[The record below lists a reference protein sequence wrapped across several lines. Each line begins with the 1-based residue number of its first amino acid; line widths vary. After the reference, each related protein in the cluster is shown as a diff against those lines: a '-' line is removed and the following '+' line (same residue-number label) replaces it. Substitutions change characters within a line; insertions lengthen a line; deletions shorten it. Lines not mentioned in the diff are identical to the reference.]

1 MDSIPISAVQI
12 GSEEEQLVLAVLRSG
27 HLAQGPMVERLES
40 SLMKLTGARH
50 AVAMSSGTAALV
62 AAMVV
67 ADLRSGDEVL
77 TSPFTFAATL
87 NAILEAGA
95 TARFVD
101 IGEDFNIDVG
111 AAVDAIGDRTRVLL
125 PVHLYGLPADMDPI
139 TEAAA
144 ARGSTVIEDA
154 AQAIGAKYHGRSV
167 GSFGIGCFSLYATKN
182 VTTGEGGVVTTSD
195 GDIAERLRLLR
206 SQGMKTRYQY
216 EMPGRNYRLTD
227 LQAAVGIP
235 QLERLADITARRRV
249 NARALSDG
257 LSAIPGVVLPKEY
270 PDREHVFHQYT
281 IRITRDARMSRD
293 ALASQ
298 LATEGIGTGIY
309 YPRVVF
315 DYPCYREH
323 PNVVTDPVP
332 HATQIAKEVLSL
344 PVHPGVGG
352 VEVERIVD
360 ACCRALGR

>member
-1 MDSIPISAVQI
+1 MDSIPISAVTI

-40 SLMKLTGARH
+40 LLCKLTGARH

-62 AAMVV
+62 ASLVV
-67 ADLRSGDEVL
+67 ADLRPGDEVL

-87 NAILEAGA
+87 NAILETGA
-95 TARFVD
+95 IARFVD
-101 IGEDFNIDVG
+101 IGDDFNLDAD
-111 AAVDAIGDRTRVLL
+111 AAVDAIGDRTSVLL

-139 TEAAA
+139 MAAA
-144 ARGSTVIEDA
+144 SAHGAIVIEDA
-154 AQAIGAKYHGRSV
+154 AQAIGAKYHGRPV
-167 GSFGIGCFSLYATKN
+167 GIFGIGCFSLYATKN
-182 VTTGEGGVVTTSD
+182 VTTGEGGVVTTISD
-195 GDIAERLRLLR
+195 EIAERLRLLR
-206 SQGMKTRYQY
+206 NQGMKTRYQY

-235 QLERLADITARRRV
+235 QLGRLADITARRRS

-257 LSAIPGVVLPKEY
+257 LSGIPGVLLPREY

-323 PNVVTDPVP
+323 PNVVTNSVP
-332 HATQIAKEVLSL
+332 HAEQVAKEVLSL
-344 PVHPGVGG
+344 PVHPGVGAS
-352 VEVERIVD
+352 EVERIVD
-360 ACCRALGR
+360 ACRRALGG